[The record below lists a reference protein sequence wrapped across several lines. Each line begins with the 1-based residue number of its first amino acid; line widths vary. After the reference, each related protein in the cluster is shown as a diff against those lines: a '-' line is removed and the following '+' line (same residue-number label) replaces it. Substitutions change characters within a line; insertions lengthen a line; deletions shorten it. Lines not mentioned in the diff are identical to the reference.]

1 MTSGKKVHI
10 MKVVNDLIER
20 VGAGQMIAKNDE
32 VKRSKIWRI
41 VTTVST
47 IVIIVGVILLLAKLF
62 TTNPLEGE
70 WADEDG
76 SFYMSIMKNGSM
88 VISIP
93 EAEDALSV
101 AVDMK
106 YTLNKDEK
114 TITITPDE
122 AGFQKMA
129 DKMGG
134 QYTEEDI
141 RQALST
147 VITTFDYS
155 VDQEQLTLTER
166 EYGEQLILIK
176 E

>member
-1 MTSGKKVHI
+1 
-10 MKVVNDLIER
+10 
-20 VGAGQMIAKNDE
+20 MIAKNDE

-41 VTTVST
+41 VTAVST
-47 IVIIVGVILLLAKLF
+47 VVQLMGVVLLLTKLF

-76 SFYMSIMKNGSM
+76 SFNMSILKNGSM
-88 VISIP
+88 VITIP
-93 EAEDALSV
+93 EEGADLSV
-101 AVDMK
+101 DVDMK

-122 AGFQKMA
+122 AGFQKLA
-129 DKMGG
+129 DKTGG
-134 QYTEEDI
+134 QYTEEEI

-166 EYGEQLILIK
+166 EYGEQLVLIK

>member
-1 MTSGKKVHI
+1 M
-10 MKVVNDLIER
+10 LF
-20 VGAGQMIAKNDE
+20 
-32 VKRSKIWRI
+32 RS
-41 VTTVST
+41 V
-47 IVIIVGVILLLAKLF
+47 VIIVGVVLLLTKLF

-76 SFYMSIMKNGSM
+76 SFNMSILKNGSM
-88 VISIP
+88 VITIP
-93 EAEDALSV
+93 EEGADLSV
-101 AVDMK
+101 DVDMK

-122 AGFQKMA
+122 AGFQKLA
-129 DKMGG
+129 DKTGG
-134 QYTEEDI
+134 QYTEEEI

-166 EYGEQLILIK
+166 EYGEQLVLIK

>member
-1 MTSGKKVHI
+1 
-10 MKVVNDLIER
+10 
-20 VGAGQMIAKNDE
+20 MIAKNDE

-41 VTTVST
+41 VTAVST
-47 IVIIVGVILLLAKLF
+47 VVIIVGVVLLLTKLF

-76 SFYMSIMKNGSM
+76 SFNMSILKNGSM
-88 VISIP
+88 VITIP
-93 EAEDALSV
+93 EEGADLSV
-101 AVDMK
+101 DVDMK

-122 AGFQKMA
+122 AGFQKLA
-129 DKMGG
+129 DKTGG
-134 QYTEEDI
+134 QYTEEEI

-166 EYGEQLILIK
+166 EYGEQLVLIK

>member
-1 MTSGKKVHI
+1 
-10 MKVVNDLIER
+10 
-20 VGAGQMIAKNDE
+20 MIAKNDE

-47 IVIIVGVILLLAKLF
+47 VVIIVGAALLLAKLF
-62 TTNPLEGE
+62 TTNPLEGD

-76 SFYMSIMKNGSM
+76 NFNMSIMKNGSM
-88 VISIP
+88 VITIP
-93 EAEDALSV
+93 EAEEAVSV
-101 AVDMK
+101 DVDMK
-106 YTLNKDEK
+106 YTMNKDEK

-122 AGFQKMA
+122 AGFQKLA
-129 DKMGG
+129 DKTSG
-134 QYTEEDI
+134 QYTE
-141 RQALST
+141 ALST

-166 EYGEQLILIK
+166 EYGEQLVLIK

>member
-1 MTSGKKVHI
+1 MTSDKKAHI
-10 MKVVNDLIER
+10 MKEGNDIEG
-20 VGAGQMIAKNDE
+20 VGTRQMIAKDDE

-41 VTTVST
+41 VTAVST
-47 IVIIVGVILLLAKLF
+47 IVIIVGVILLLTKLF
-62 TTNPLEGE
+62 TTNPLEGD

-76 SFYMSIMKNGSM
+76 SFNMSILKNGSM
-88 VISIP
+88 VITIP
-93 EAEDALSV
+93 EAEEAMSV
-101 AVDMK
+101 DVDMK

-122 AGFQKMA
+122 AGFQKLA
-129 DKMGG
+129 DKTGG

-166 EYGEQLILIK
+166 EYGEQLVLIK